1 VEHPWP
7 VLAPAVTGPL
17 PRRAEPPTFSI
28 VIAAYQAEGTVG
40 EAVESALAQTRPP
53 LEVVVCD
60 DGSTDGT
67 ADAVRAFGSRVV
79 LLRQPNGGEAAAK
92 NAAVRAAAGEFVAV
106 LDADDAYGPRR
117 LEALSWLATRR
128 PDLDVLVTNAELEV
142 QGEVRRLAYDDSWPF
157 EVEDQRRE
165 ILRRNF
171 VLGQAAVLRA
181 RWLEVGGFDEQVRLT
196 TDWDFFLRMVLS
208 GSRVGMVDAPLAV
221 YRLAAG
227 SLSSDRVAMVHSRIA
242 TLRRTAQRQAL
253 SDGERRV
260 LHRAVLEQHKEL
272 HERRLR
278 AALAGEEPGP
288 RRRALRLAVCRAAD
302 PSLRAKAV
310 AAAAL
315 PGVAA
320 AVERRRRPGR
330 EVGAGLR
337 MEPGA

>member
-1 VEHPWP
+1 VFTPEVE
-7 VLAPAVTGPL
+7 GL
-17 PRRAEPPTFSI
+17 PRHQAAPPTFSV
-28 VIAAYQAEGTVG
+28 VIAAYQAEATIG
-40 EAVESALAQTRPP
+40 EAVESALMQTSPP

-67 ADAVRAFGSRVV
+67 SDVLRAFGSRIV
-79 LLRQPNGGEAAAK
+79 LLRQANGGEAAAK
-92 NAAVRAAAGEFVAV
+92 NAAVRAAVGEFVVV
-106 LDADDAYGPRR
+106 LDADDAYRPRR
-117 LEALSWLATRR
+117 LEALSWLGERR

-142 QGEVRRLAYDDSWPF
+142 QGQVRRLAYDETWTF

-171 VLGQAAVLRA
+171 VLGQAAVRRD
-181 RWLEVGGFDEQVRLT
+181 RWLALGGFDERVRLT
-196 TDWDFFLRMVLS
+196 TDWDFFIRMVIS

-227 SLSSDRVAMVHSRIA
+227 SLSSDRVAMVHSRIS
-242 TLRRTAQRQAL
+242 TLRRAA
-253 SDGERRV
+253 EREVLTPCEQRV
-260 LHRAVLEQHKEL
+260 LHRALLEQQREL
-272 HERRLR
+272 YERRLR
-278 AALAGEEPGP
+278 AALTGEEPGP
-288 RRRALRLAVCRAAD
+288 RRRALRLAVCRAAH

-315 PGVAA
+315 PSLAA

-337 MEPGA
+337 LLDGS